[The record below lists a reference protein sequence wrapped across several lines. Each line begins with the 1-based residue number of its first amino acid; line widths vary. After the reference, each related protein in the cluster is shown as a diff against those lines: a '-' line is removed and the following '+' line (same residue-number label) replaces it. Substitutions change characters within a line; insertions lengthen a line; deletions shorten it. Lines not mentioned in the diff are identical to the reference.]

1 MTTSATAAHSMHGR
15 YIHILHRMMMNESV
29 NNKWVDEGRTTTYD
43 PPSELEKDALYYE
56 SLQEKRKK
64 EVLFAD

>member
-1 MTTSATAAHSMHGR
+1 MEDTYTFYTEMT
-15 YIHILHRMMMNESV
+15 ESV